1 MRRVGGSRHGC
12 AKSERVKRYSFLREA
27 LEEYE
32 DAVSYYERARS
43 GLGVTFVREVE
54 RVIALMLELP
64 AMGSPV
70 IDTPPELGVRRCL
83 VRRFDVE
90 IDYLVLDDALVIL
103 AVFHCERR
111 PGYWKERLQ
120 QLR

>member
-1 MRRVGGSRHGC
+1 MKYVDGSRHGC
-12 AKSERVKRYSFLREA
+12 VKSERVKRNSFLREA

-43 GLGVTFVREVE
+43 GLGATFVREVE
-54 RVIALMLELP
+54 RVIALTLEFP

-70 IDTPPELGVRRCL
+70 VDTPSELGVRRRL

-90 IDYLVLDDALVIL
+90 IDYLVVEDTLVIL
-103 AVFHCERR
+103 AVFHCKRR
-111 PGYWKERLQ
+111 PGYWKDRLQ
-120 QLR
+120 QFR

>member
-1 MRRVGGSRHGC
+1 MRRYR
-12 AKSERVKRYSFLREA
+12 FLREA

-43 GLGVTFVREVE
+43 GLGDTFVREVE
-54 RVIALMLELP
+54 RVIELTLEFP
-64 AMGSPV
+64 EMGAPV
-70 IDTPPELGVRRCL
+70 ADTPPELGVRRRL

-90 IDYLVLDDALVIL
+90 IDYLVAGDTIVVL
-103 AVFHCERR
+103 AVFHCKRR
-111 PGYWKERLQ
+111 PGYWKDRLR